1 MVEIK
6 LLTTLARADMLQ
18 VMSGYTSTERYA
30 ASVEETDAL
39 TTFQLRL
46 EALPQPYTRDFR
58 SGLTAEDMQRYQGL
72 LAQGLSLGAYAAGQ
86 LAGVAIGGA
95 EEWNGTLWIWEF
107 HVAPT
112 FQGRGIG
119 RSLMDRL
126 ADLARPAGLRT
137 LRVETQNTNVPA
149 IRFYRRVGFRM
160 EAVDISFYTNHDL
173 DSGEVAVFLK
183 RRLD

>member
-6 LLTTLARADMLQ
+6 VLTSLDRSDMLQ
-18 VMSGYTSTERYA
+18 VMSGYTSPERFA
-30 ASVEETDAL
+30 VSVEERDAL
-39 TTFQLRL
+39 ITFQLRL
-46 EALPQPYTRDFR
+46 ETLPQPYTRDFR

-72 LAQGLSLGAYAAGQ
+72 LPQGFSLGAYAADQ
-86 LAGVAIGGA
+86 LAGAAIAGA
-95 EEWNGTLWIWEF
+95 EDWNGTLWIWEF
-107 HVAPT
+107 HVAPS

-119 RSLMDRL
+119 RNLMDRL
-126 ADLARPAGLRT
+126 AELARAAGLRT

-160 EAVDISFYTNHDL
+160 EAVDVSFYTNHDL
-173 DSGEVAVFLK
+173 DGGEVAVFLK